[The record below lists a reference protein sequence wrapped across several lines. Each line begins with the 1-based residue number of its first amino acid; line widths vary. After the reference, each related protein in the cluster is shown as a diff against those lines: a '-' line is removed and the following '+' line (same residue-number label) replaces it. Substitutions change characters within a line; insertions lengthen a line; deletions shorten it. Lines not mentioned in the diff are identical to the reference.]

1 MAPHHAGI
9 YLLADGPA
17 RMIRIDPTVSSQ
29 TKTGGIF
36 GYALTGGIA
45 SLSMKS
51 VLPNATARIRANTS
65 KPVFYFYF
73 DEANARYAQ
82 NAASGVWLSGPAA
95 PVIYPHEFSIVR
107 FKEKKN
113 CRAARV
119 GSFNIA
125 GAKEGVM
132 DKDSIRAEERGVGT
146 ECDSKY
152 RSLVSE

>member
-1 MAPHHAGI
+1 
-9 YLLADGPA
+9 
-17 RMIRIDPTVSSQ
+17 MIRIDPTVSSQ

-95 PVIYPHEFSIVR
+95 TVSSPNEFSLVR

-113 CRAARV
+113 SPEAKV
-119 GSFNIA
+119 GSLNID
-125 GAKEGVM
+125 GAKAAVM
-132 DKDSIRAEERGVGT
+132 RKERIDISYTKCRPCVI
-146 ECDSKY
+146 K
-152 RSLVSE
+152 VSQE

>member
-1 MAPHHAGI
+1 
-9 YLLADGPA
+9 
-17 RMIRIDPTVSSQ
+17 
-29 TKTGGIF
+29 
-36 GYALTGGIA
+36 
-45 SLSMKS
+45 MKS

-95 PVIYPHEFSIVR
+95 TVSSPNEFSLVR

-113 CRAARV
+113 GREARV

-125 GAKEGVM
+125 GAKR
-132 DKDSIRAEERGVGT
+132 SEEHT
-146 ECDSKY
+146 SELQ
-152 RSLVSE
+152 SLMRNSYAVFCLKKKKKNNRLKPTINHNHKS

>member
-1 MAPHHAGI
+1 M
-9 YLLADGPA
+9 LLRTP
-17 RMIRIDPTVSSQ
+17 ISTPTDTPFPYPTLFRS
-29 TKTGGIF
+29 F
-36 GYALTGGIA
+36 GYSRTGCIA

-95 PVIYPHEFSIVR
+95 TVSSPNEFSLVR

-113 CRAARV
+113 GREARV

-125 GAKEGVM
+125 GAKAGMM
-132 DKDSIRAEERGVGT
+132 DKIGRANVGT
-146 ECDSKY
+146 PITNAH
-152 RSLVSE
+152 LVCRLLRE

>member
-1 MAPHHAGI
+1 
-9 YLLADGPA
+9 
-17 RMIRIDPTVSSQ
+17 MIRIDPTVSSQ

-82 NAASGVWLSGPAA
+82 NAASGVWLRSEEHTSELQSLMRTSYA
-95 PVIYPHEFSIVR
+95 VFCL
-107 FKEKKN
+107 KQKN
-113 CRAARV
+113 
-119 GSFNIA
+119 
-125 GAKEGVM
+125 
-132 DKDSIRAEERGVGT
+132 ERPN
-146 ECDSKY
+146 
-152 RSLVSE
+152 